1 MTTIQRPDRPPTAR
15 DHRGLDVL
23 DLEECLRRVGATP
36 IGRVAFQDSGE
47 VVVLPV
53 NHVVDDTTIAFR
65 ARWDSTLA
73 AAVNTR
79 SIAFQVDHYDART
92 HTGWSVLVR
101 GIAST
106 LYDEAACQR
115 FEELLGVPWLGPP
128 EDSFWTCIRP
138 EEISGRE
145 LGSGRSECGC
155 C

>member
-1 MTTIQRPDRPPTAR
+1 MTTIHRPDRPPAAV
-15 DHRGLDVL
+15 DHRGLNVL
-23 DLEECLRRVGATP
+23 DLEDCLRRAESTP
-36 IGRVAFQDSGE
+36 MGRVAFQDSGE

-53 NHVVDDTTIAFR
+53 NHVVEDTMIAFR
-65 ARWDSTLA
+65 ARWDSILA
-73 AAVNTR
+73 SAVNTQ
-79 SIAFQVDHYDART
+79 SIAFQVDDYDALE

-106 LYDEAACQR
+106 VYDEATCRR
-115 FEELLGVPWLGPP
+115 FEELLGIPWLGPP
-128 EDSFWTCIRP
+128 EGSFWTCIRP